1 MKRLFSVYG
10 DSISTF
16 EGVTPDSWS
25 IFYTGEQR
33 EATGVQTPADTW
45 WMQVINHFGGVLGV
59 NNSYAGSTVYG
70 TRPTSGNSDERTQA
84 LGAAGEPDVILISM
98 GGNDCAFGFKLKE
111 FGRYYRR
118 MLRKLTE
125 LYPNAE
131 IWCGNLMRGK
141 IIPGGIPFFNAE
153 SMTSR
158 GPYQAVIEKEAPAAG
173 CHVAKLGTEF
183 YEAYDGAHP
192 TLNGMNY
199 IAQCWI
205 EAIEKGDQ

>member
-1 MKRLFSVYG
+1 MNL
-10 DSISTF
+10 
-16 EGVTPDSWS
+16 
-25 IFYTGEQR
+25 
-33 EATGVQTPADTW
+33 TW

>member
-1 MKRLFSVYG
+1 
-10 DSISTF
+10 
-16 EGVTPDSWS
+16 
-25 IFYTGEQR
+25 
-33 EATGVQTPADTW
+33 
-45 WMQVINHFGGVLGV
+45 
-59 NNSYAGSTVYG
+59 
-70 TRPTSGNSDERTQA
+70 
-84 LGAAGEPDVILISM
+84 M

-141 IIPGGIPFFNAE
+141 IIPGGVPFFNAE
-153 SMTSR
+153 SMSSR